1 MNHRN
6 AVISAALALLA
17 APALGQVVPPPPAEA
32 PAPEKQVPVNPGIPQ
47 MPPPNITPVVVPTR
61 KTATPIKLPNLPYKP
76 LVEKSADGKVKRLS
90 EPAEYAALK
99 HNPMLKP
106 EEVAGM
112 SGYMGERKAA
122 FEPIVIANLD
132 LVEQI
137 EGGIFENIDVKNNDA
152 FKNLL
157 NVGKPLKAPA
167 APKPVYEDL
176 RDKNVLTPEQAEFNR
191 KISSEYYQAL
201 IAELNADHR
210 RNLAMSYKQYLDEP
224 LYYHR
229 LLLIE
234 AAPQAE
240 SLLGKLGLEPAL
252 ASKVRPLAQ
261 KAKAAKTDD
270 DKAAAMR
277 ALSTELSLDQRKA
290 LLRAVTEARPAAK

>member
-1 MNHRN
+1 MNH

-17 APALGQVVPPPPAEA
+17 APALAQVVPPPPSEA
-32 PAPEKQVPVNPGIPQ
+32 PAPEKQVAPIPP
-47 MPPPNITPVVVPTR
+47 MPAPNVTPVTVPTR
-61 KTATPIKLPNLPYKP
+61 KTATPVKLPDLPYKS
-76 LVEKSADGKVKRLS
+76 LVVKGEDGKVQRLS

-106 EEVAGM
+106 EEVENLRDYLAQ
-112 SGYMGERKAA
+112 RKAA
-122 FEPIVIANLD
+122 FEPIVAANVD

-137 EGGIFENIDVKNNDA
+137 EDGIFETIDVSKNENFA
-152 FKNLL
+152 KLL

-176 RDKNVLTPEQAEFNR
+176 RDKQILTPEQAEFNR
-191 KISSEYYQAL
+191 KISSEYNQAL

-229 LLLIE
+229 LMLIE
-234 AAPQAE
+234 AAPKADA
-240 SLLGKLGLEPAL
+240 LTAKLGLEPAA
-252 ASKVRPLAQ
+252 ASKIAPLVE
-261 KAKAAKTDD
+261 KAKAAKSDEE
-270 DKAAAMR
+270 KLAAMR
-277 ALSTELSLDQRKA
+277 ALSKELTLEQRKE
-290 LLRAVTEARPAAK
+290 LLRAVIADRK